1 MMVLIILIIALSA
14 MVLVLYLSR
23 RRDKAAGYTPYIEGL
38 VALLEGNDALAM
50 KKLQEAVNLDSDL
63 VDAYVRLGDLYRK
76 KGDVARA
83 IQIHQSLTV
92 RPTLKK
98 HEEKRIYYALVEDL
112 FTMSRHN
119 KAVAFLKEILK
130 IDKKDTRARE
140 LILKIYE
147 DMESFSD
154 CIALYEEGHLKK
166 RSDKR
171 HAFYY
176 AALAHSKLRT
186 MPDVKP
192 EDEKESVNFLRKAL
206 KISADSLSA
215 LYYFGKYYEQ
225 KGDLKKAREYYGKM
239 MKLHPRHAFMII
251 HEFEKVMYELD
262 LFDEII
268 PMYEQI
274 FTDDPKNFIVGFAL
288 ANLYEKKNDK
298 ERTQDVYRNIAD
310 AFPDSI
316 LPKLRQI
323 RTTVDDTQV
332 VDTVNQLEHA
342 VQYKQLTCSHCGH
355 KITKF
360 TLLCPECSS
369 LESLLPSLS

>member
-14 MVLVLYLSR
+14 LVLVLYLYR
-23 RRDKAAGYTPYIEGL
+23 RRDRAAGYTPYIEGL
-38 VALLEGNDALAM
+38 VALLEKNDSVAM
-50 KKLQEAVNLDSDL
+50 KKLQEAVNTDSDL

-76 KGDVARA
+76 KGDVSRA

-112 FTMSRHN
+112 FAMSRHN

-147 DMESFSD
+147 DMESYGD
-154 CIALYEEGHLKK
+154 CIALYEEGHFKK
-166 RSDKR
+166 KSDRR
-171 HAFYY
+171 HAYYY
-176 AALAHSKLRT
+176 AALAHNKLRT
-186 MPDVKP
+186 MPDVEP
-192 EDEKESVNFLRKAL
+192 EEEKEAVNLLKKAL
-206 KISADSLSA
+206 RISPDSLSA

-225 KGDLKKAREYYGKM
+225 KGDLKRAREYYGKIM
-239 MKLHPRHAFMII
+239 RLHPQHAFMII
-251 HEFEKVMYELD
+251 NAFEKVMYELD
-262 LFDEII
+262 LFDEIFPI
-268 PMYEQI
+268 YEQI
-274 FTDDPKNFIVGFAL
+274 FTDDPKNFTVGVAL

-298 ERTQDVYRNIAD
+298 EQMQEIYRKLTDV
-310 AFPDSI
+310 FPESI

-323 RTTVDDTQV
+323 RMSVDDNQV
-332 VDTVNQLEHA
+332 IDTVIQVERA
-342 VQYKQLTCSHCGH
+342 VYQKNLTCSNCGH
-355 KITKF
+355 SISKF
-360 TLLCPECSS
+360 SLLCPKCGS